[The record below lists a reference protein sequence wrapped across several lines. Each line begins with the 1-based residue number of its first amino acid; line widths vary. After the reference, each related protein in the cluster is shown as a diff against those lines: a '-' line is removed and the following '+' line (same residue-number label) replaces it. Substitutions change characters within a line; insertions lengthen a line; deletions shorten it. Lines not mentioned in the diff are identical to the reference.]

1 MMTKTAPTNLDGAK
15 IRSWI
20 FDPATPGYAFLTLE
34 EVLAAFDT
42 TSRTLLDWRNS
53 GFPQPVAIPG
63 NRVYNVE
70 AIREFLKEK
79 QRESVRCTRAA
90 LK

>member
-1 MMTKTAPTNLDGAK
+1 MTKNAPTNLDGAK

-20 FDPATPGYAFLTLE
+20 FDPSTPGYAFLTLE

-42 TSRTLLDWRNS
+42 TARTLLDWRSS
-53 GFPQPVAIPG
+53 GFPNSIAVPG
-63 NRVYNVE
+63 KRVYNVE

-79 QRESVRCTRAA
+79 QRESVRSTRAA